1 MSRDSGPQ
9 CKECRSSGMKLY
21 LKGDRCYIDDKC
33 SVKRRPYPP
42 GHLGR
47 VSRRDRNA
55 SEYSVQLKEKQRA
68 RRMYGLSE
76 VQFRRYYESAA
87 SKRGITGEILFQTLE
102 RRLDNVVY
110 RLGFGASR
118 RNARQLVR
126 HRHIKVNGKI
136 VDIPSYQVSAN
147 DLIEVKESSKKL
159 QLVRD
164 AADSGSRRGRIPAWL
179 ETNPL
184 ELKGTVLEL
193 PMGDKLDI
201 PVESH
206 LIVEFY
212 SR

>member
-1 MSRDSGPQ
+1 
-9 CKECRSSGMKLY
+9 MKLF

-33 SVKRRPYPP
+33 AYKRRSYPP

-47 VSRRDRNA
+47 ASRRDRNA
-55 SEYSVQLKEKQRA
+55 SEFSVQLREKQRA
-68 RRMYGLSE
+68 RRIYGLSE
-76 VQFRRYYESAA
+76 VQFRGYYEAA
-87 SKRGITGEILFQTLE
+87 AGKRGITGEILFQTLE

-118 RNARQLVR
+118 RTARQLVR
-126 HRHIKVNGKI
+126 HRHIKVNGRI
-136 VDIPSYQVSAN
+136 VDIPSFLVSAE
-147 DLIEVKESSKKL
+147 DKIEIKESSKKL
-159 QLVRD
+159 LPVRE
-164 AADSGSRRGRIPAWL
+164 AADTASRRGRIPGWL

-193 PMGDKLDI
+193 PAGNKLEI
-201 PVESH
+201 PVAAH